1 MLSLQVG
8 DGPVYYPPVD
18 VVLLVSKSSLL
29 AVSEASILM
38 TQQLKEL
45 LQKSF
50 ITEVGWVE
58 SGVDLTAMYV
68 DCVPTRNRSGICCL
82 KEISCL

>member
-1 MLSLQVG
+1 
-8 DGPVYYPPVD
+8 
-18 VVLLVSKSSLL
+18 
-29 AVSEASILM
+29 M